1 MSYYCGVGGVPVPFV
16 SFLFVI
22 VYVDVL
28 WAETQGYNNNS
39 RKSNNI

>member
-1 MSYYCGVGGVPVPFV
+1 MSYYCGVASVTVVIV

-28 WAETQGYNNNS
+28 WVETQGYNNNS
-39 RKSNNI
+39 NKN